1 MSLEKLLLQ
10 PLPVLR
16 YEFAEWKKVTL
27 GADYHVFLD
36 EHYYSVPY
44 TYIKKAL
51 DIRYSTQIIEIF
63 YKGKRVVS
71 HRRSDEKG
79 KSTTIKE
86 HMPKKHQK
94 YAEWTSEKVMA
105 WAEKQGSSIKLFV
118 EKIMRKYPH
127 PVQGPRSCLG

>member
-1 MSLEKLLLQ
+1 MKTFQNSE
-10 PLPVLR
+10 
-16 YEFAEWKKVTL
+16 L
-27 GADYHVFLD
+27 G
-36 EHYYSVPY
+36 
-44 TYIKKAL
+44 
-51 DIRYSTQIIEIF
+51 F

-118 EKIMRKYPH
+118 EKIMRKYPNVD
-127 PVQGPRSCLG
+127 PIFNKLSIFVISKLNVMTMEIRKGMNMPIIAIIRICIRSLCFPIVNLDYVLYY